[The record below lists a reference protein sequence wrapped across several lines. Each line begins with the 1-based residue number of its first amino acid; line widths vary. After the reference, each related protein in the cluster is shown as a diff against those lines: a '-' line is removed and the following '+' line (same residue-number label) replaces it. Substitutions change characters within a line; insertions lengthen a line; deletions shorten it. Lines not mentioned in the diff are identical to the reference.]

1 MKKQLFTILGC
12 LSFLSM
18 TAQKIGPPTPYGAL
32 PTESQL
38 RWQELEQYVLVH
50 FTPTTFQNKEWG
62 YGDASPKIFNPLKFD
77 ASQIVNAAK
86 DGGFKGVIF
95 VAKHHDGF
103 CLWPTK
109 TTPYNISASPFRD
122 GKGDMV
128 KEFEI
133 AARKA
138 GMKFGLYCSPWD
150 RNNEDYGKP
159 EYVEKYRNQ
168 LRELYSN
175 YGDLFITW
183 FDGANGGDGYYG
195 GKNEK
200 RNIDRSTYYGWDK
213 TWDISREL
221 QPGAVIFADN
231 GDVRWVGNERGFA
244 NETSWETFTPEPI
257 AGKTVAVPGETDSDK
272 AQSGTRNGK
281 FWKPAEC
288 DVPLRNG
295 WFYHASEDNNVK
307 SVSELFEIYCKSV
320 GRGAGMDIG
329 IAPNKDGLLHPN
341 DVKALKD
348 FGDFLKKLFADN
360 LAQSAVITAS
370 EIRGDNQI
378 FYGTKNLTDNDRYSY
393 WATSDEVKKASVTL
407 EWDEEQTFNIIR
419 LRENIKLG
427 QRIEKVEIE
436 AFINGIWKK
445 VGEATS
451 IGANRLIRLPNHI
464 STSKLRIVIKESP
477 VCIALSDIGI
487 FKEPEQVPLPKIK
500 RDKDGNVSITTE
512 PTVCEI
518 RYSLDGT
525 EPTAKSPVYEGSFSF
540 LSSGMIKAK
549 SFGSDMKAGET
560 AIQSF
565 NVCKKEWKIVTTSF
579 ENENENETKEKD
591 LALNA
596 IDDNIETFW
605 STVDN
610 TSLTPLPQFIIIDM
624 ECEMEITA
632 LSYLP
637 RQNGTGGIIKN
648 YQLEVSTDNRTWTTI
663 AEGEFA
669 NIRSNPVEQIITLN
683 AATKARYLKFIGK
696 TSVDGNYVTVAEL
709 GVKTK

>member
-1 MKKQLFTILGC
+1 MKKQLVTILGC
-12 LSFLSM
+12 FAFLSM
-18 TAQKIGPPTPYGAL
+18 TAQKIGPPAPYGAL

-38 RWQELEQYVLVH
+38 NWQELEQYVLVH

-62 YGDASPKIFNPLKFD
+62 YGDADPKIFNPVKFD

-109 TTPYNISASPFRD
+109 TTSYNISKSPFRN

-128 KEFEI
+128 KEFEV

-175 YGDLFITW
+175 YGELFITW

-200 RNIDRSTYYGWDK
+200 RSIDRSTYYGWEK
-213 TWDISREL
+213 TWGISREL

-244 NETSWETFTPEPI
+244 NETSWATFTPEPI
-257 AGKTVAVPGETDSDK
+257 AGKTVAVPGETDSEK
-272 AQSGTRNGK
+272 AQGGTRNGK

-295 WFYHASEDNNVK
+295 WFYHANEDNQVK
-307 SVSELFEIYCKSV
+307 SVAELFEIYCKSV

-329 IAPNKDGLLHPN
+329 LAPNTDGVLHQN

-370 EIRGDNQI
+370 EVRGENQI
-378 FYGTKNLTDNDRYSY
+378 FFGTKNLTDNDRYSY

-407 EWDEEQTFNIIR
+407 EWDKEQTFNIIR

-436 AFINGIWKK
+436 AFINKNWKK

-451 IGANRLIRLPNHI
+451 IGANRLVRLPNYI
-464 STSKLRIVIKESP
+464 TTSKLRILIKESP
-477 VCIALSDIGI
+477 VSIALSDIGV
-487 FKEPEQVPLPKIK
+487 FREPEQLALPKIK
-500 RDKDGNVSITTE
+500 RDKDGNVSITSE
-512 PTVCEI
+512 PTVNQI
-518 RYSLDGT
+518 RYTIDGT
-525 EPTAKSPVYEGSFSF
+525 EPTLQSPVYASPFPF
-540 LSSGMIKAK
+540 LSSGDVKAK
-549 SFGSDMKAGET
+549 SFGTDQKSSET
-560 AIQSF
+560 TTQSF
-565 NVCKKEWKIVTTSF
+565 NVCKKDWKVVTVTF
-579 ENENENETKEKD
+579 ENKEKEKS
-591 LALNA
+591 LNA
-596 IDDNIETFW
+596 IDESTETIW
-605 STVDN
+605 STSDN
-610 TSLTPLPQFIIIDM
+610 TSAAAFPQSITIDM
-624 ECEMEITA
+624 SKEMTIVS

-637 RQNGTGGIIKN
+637 RQNGTGGIVKN
-648 YQLEVSTDNRTWTTI
+648 YQWQVSTDNTTWTTV
-663 AEGEFA
+663 AEGEFS
-669 NIRSNPVEQIITLN
+669 NIKSNPVEQNITLKVP
-683 AATKARYLKFIGK
+683 AKARYFKFIGK
-696 TSVDGNYVTVAEL
+696 SSVDGNYISVAEL
-709 GVKTK
+709 GVKTKK

>member
-1 MKKQLFTILGC
+1 MMKKLVLTFLGC
-12 LSFLSM
+12 FVFLSVS
-18 TAQKIGPPTPYGAL
+18 AQKIGPPAPYGAL
-32 PTESQL
+32 PTEPQL

-62 YGDASPKIFNPLKFD
+62 YGDANPKIFNPQKFD
-77 ASQIVNAAK
+77 ANQIVNAAK

-128 KEFEI
+128 KEFEL
-133 AARKA
+133 AAHKA

-168 LRELYSN
+168 LKELYSN
-175 YGDLFITW
+175 YGNLFITW

-200 RNIDRSTYYGWDK
+200 RNIDRSTYYGWDT
-213 TWDISREL
+213 TWGISRKL

-244 NETSWETFTPEPI
+244 NETSWATFTPEPI

-272 AQSGTRNGK
+272 AQGGTRNGK

-295 WFYHASEDNNVK
+295 WFYHANEDNNVK

-320 GRGAGMDIG
+320 GRGAAMDIG
-329 IAPNKDGLLHPN
+329 IAPNKDGLLHQN

-370 EIRGDNQI
+370 EIRGENQI

-393 WATSDEVKKASVTL
+393 WATSDEVKKATLTL
-407 EWDEEQTFNIIR
+407 EWSKEQTFNIIR

-427 QRIEKVEIE
+427 QRIEKIEID
-436 AFINGIWKK
+436 AFVNGNWKK

-451 IGANRLIRLPNHI
+451 IGANRLVRLANYI
-464 STSKLRIVIKESP
+464 TTSKLRILIKESP
-477 VCIALSDIGI
+477 VCIALSDVGV
-487 FKEPEQVPLPKIK
+487 FREPELLPLPKIK
-500 RDKDGNVSITTE
+500 RDKNGNVSINTE
-512 PTVCEI
+512 TKVHQI
-518 RYSLDGT
+518 RYTIDGT
-525 EPTAKSPVYEGSFSF
+525 EPTVQSPIYASPF
-540 LSSGMIKAK
+540 LFLNSGDVKAK
-549 SFGSDMKAGET
+549 SFGTDMKTGET
-560 AIQSF
+560 TIQSF
-565 NVCKKEWKIVTTSF
+565 TVCKKDWKIVTVSF
-579 ENENENETKEKD
+579 ENEEKEP
-591 LALNA
+591 AANA
-596 IDDNIETFW
+596 IDDTAETYW
-605 STVDN
+605 STAEN
-610 TSLTPLPQFIIIDM
+610 TSLTPLPQSVVIDM
-624 ECEMEITA
+624 GQEMKIKS

-637 RQNGTGGIIKN
+637 RQNGTGGIVKN
-648 YQLEVSTDNRTWTTI
+648 YQWEISADNITWTTV

-669 NIRSNPVEQIITLN
+669 NIKSNPVEQNIILKT
-683 AATKARYLKFIGK
+683 AVTARYIKFIGK
-696 TSVDGNYVTVAEL
+696 TTVEGNYISVAEL
-709 GVKTK
+709 GIKTK

>member
-1 MKKQLFTILGC
+1 MKKLVTTFLAC
-12 LSFLSM
+12 LAFLSM
-18 TAQKIGPPTPYGAL
+18 TAQRIGPPAPYGAL
-32 PTESQL
+32 PTEPQL

-62 YGDASPKIFNPLKFD
+62 YGDADPKIFNPSKFD

-109 TTPYNISASPFRD
+109 TTAYNISASPFRN

-175 YGDLFITW
+175 YGNLFITW

-200 RNIDRSTYYGWDK
+200 RSINRSTYYGWDK
-213 TWDISREL
+213 TWGISREL

-244 NETSWETFTPEPI
+244 NETSWATFTPEPI

-272 AQSGTRNGK
+272 AQGGTRNGK
-281 FWKPAEC
+281 YWKPAEC

-295 WFYHASEDNNVK
+295 WFYHANEDNNVK
-307 SVSELFEIYCKSV
+307 SVSQLFEIYLKSV
-320 GRGAGMDIG
+320 GRGAAMDIG
-329 IAPNKDGLLHPN
+329 IAPNTEGLLHQN
-341 DVKALKD
+341 DVKSLKD

-360 LAQSAVITAS
+360 LAQSAAITAS
-370 EIRGDNQI
+370 EVRGENQI

-393 WATSDEVKKASVTL
+393 WATSDEVKKASLTL
-407 EWDEEQTFNIIR
+407 EWHKEQTFNIIR

-427 QRIEKVEIE
+427 QRIEKVEID
-436 AFINGIWKK
+436 AFIGGIWKK
-445 VGEATS
+445 TGEATS
-451 IGANRLIRLPNHI
+451 IGANRLVRLPNYI
-464 STSKLRIVIKESP
+464 TTSKLRINIKESP
-477 VCIALSDIGI
+477 VCIALSDIGV
-487 FKEPEQVPLPKIK
+487 FREPELLPLPKIK
-500 RDKDGNVSITTE
+500 RDKDGNVSITTDT
-512 PTVCEI
+512 TVNQI
-518 RYSLDGT
+518 RYTIDGT
-525 EPTAKSPVYEGSFSF
+525 EPTAQSPIFASPFPFLKSGDV
-540 LSSGMIKAK
+540 KAK
-549 SFGSDMKAGET
+549 AFGTDMKSGET

-565 NVCKKEWKIVTTSF
+565 NSYKKDWKIVTTSF
-579 ENENENETKEKD
+579 ENEEKEQ
-591 LALNA
+591 AFHA
-596 IDDNIETFW
+596 IDENAETVW
-605 STVDN
+605 STADN
-610 TSLTPLPQFIIIDM
+610 NSLTPLPQFIVIDM
-624 ECEMEITA
+624 GQEMEITT

-637 RQNGTGGIIKN
+637 RHNGTGGIVKN
-648 YQLEVSTDNRTWTTI
+648 YQWEISTDGIFWMSV
-663 AEGEFA
+663 AQGEFA
-669 NIRSNPVEQIITLN
+669 NIKSNSVEQNIILK
-683 AATKARYLKFIGK
+683 APVKARYIKFIGK
-696 TSVDGNYVTVAEL
+696 TSVDGKYITVAEI
-709 GVKTK
+709 GIKTTK

>member
-1 MKKQLFTILGC
+1 MKKQLLTILGC
-12 LSFLSM
+12 FAFLSV
-18 TAQKIGPPTPYGAL
+18 TAQRIGPPDPYGAL

-62 YGDASPKIFNPLKFD
+62 YGDADPKIFNPAKFD

-109 TTPYNISASPFRD
+109 TTSYNISKSPFRD
-122 GKGDMV
+122 GNGDMV

-200 RNIDRSTYYGWDK
+200 RSIDRSTYYGWDK
-213 TWDISREL
+213 TWGISREL

-272 AQSGTRNGK
+272 AQGGTRNGK

-295 WFYHASEDNNVK
+295 WFYHANEDNSVK

-320 GRGAGMDIG
+320 GRGAAMDIG
-329 IAPNKDGLLHPN
+329 ISPNTDGLLHQN

-348 FGDFLKKLFADN
+348 FGDFLKNLFADN

-370 EIRGDNQI
+370 EIRGENQI
-378 FYGTKNLTDNDRYSY
+378 FFGTKNLTDNDRYSY
-393 WATSDEVKKASVTL
+393 WATNDDVKKAWLLL
-407 EWDEEQTFNIIR
+407 EWKKEQTFNIIR

-427 QRIEKVEIE
+427 QRIEKVEID
-436 AFINGIWKK
+436 AFTNGIWKK
-445 VGEATS
+445 IGEATS
-451 IGANRLIRLPNHI
+451 IGANRLVRLPNYVT
-464 STSKLRIVIKESP
+464 TSKLRILIKESP
-477 VCIALSDIGI
+477 VCIALSDIGV
-487 FKEPEQVPLPKIK
+487 FREPEQLPIPKIK
-500 RDKDGNVSITTE
+500 RDKDGNISITTE
-512 PTVCEI
+512 TTVNQI
-518 RYSLDGT
+518 HYTIDGT
-525 EPTAKSPVYEGSFSF
+525 EPTEKSPVYEGVFSF
-540 LSSGMIKAK
+540 LSSGNIKAK
-549 SFGSDMKAGET
+549 SFGTDMKSGET

-565 NVCKKEWKIVTTSF
+565 NVCKKDWKIVSTSF
-579 ENENENETKEKD
+579 ENPEKEESPNVIDENP
-591 LALNA
+591 
-596 IDDNIETFW
+596 ETFW
-605 STVDN
+605 STADN
-610 TSLTPLPQFIIIDM
+610 TSLTPLPQFIVIDM
-624 ECEMEITA
+624 GEEIEITT

-637 RQNGTGGIIKN
+637 RQMGTGGIVKN
-648 YQLEVSTDNRTWTTI
+648 YQWEVSTDNINWTTI
-663 AEGEFA
+663 AAGEFA
-669 NIRSNPVEQIITLN
+669 NIKSNPVEQNITLK
-683 AATKARYLKFIGK
+683 ASAKARYIKFIGK
-696 TSVDGNYVTVAEL
+696 TSVDGKYISIAEL
-709 GVKTK
+709 GVKTIK

>member
-1 MKKQLFTILGC
+1 MKKLLLTILGC
-12 LSFLSM
+12 FAFLSM
-18 TAQKIGPPTPYGAL
+18 TAQKLNAPAPYGAL

-38 RWQELEQYVLVH
+38 RWQEVEQYVLVH

-62 YGDASPKIFNPLKFD
+62 YGDADPKIFNPLKFD

-109 TTPYNISASPFRD
+109 TTAYNISASPFRN

-128 KEFEI
+128 KEFEQ

-150 RNNEDYGKP
+150 RNNEDYGTPK
-159 EYVEKYRNQ
+159 YVETYRNQ

-195 GKNEK
+195 GKKEK
-200 RNIDRSTYYGWDK
+200 RNIDRSTYYGWNT
-213 TWDISREL
+213 TWEISRKL
-221 QPGAVIFADN
+221 QPGAVVFADN
-231 GDVRWVGNERGFA
+231 GDVRWVGNEQGFA
-244 NETSWETFTPEPI
+244 AETSWATFTPEPT
-257 AGKTVAVPGETDSDK
+257 AGKLVAAPGETNSEK
-272 AQSGTRNGK
+272 APEGTRDGK

-295 WFYHASEDNNVK
+295 WFYHANEDNHVK
-307 SVSELFEIYCKSV
+307 SVSELFEIYLKSV

-329 IAPNKDGLLHPN
+329 LSPTTDGLLHPN
-341 DVKALKD
+341 DVKALKN

-378 FYGTKNLTDNDRYSY
+378 FFGTKNLTDNDRYSY
-393 WATSDEVKKASVTL
+393 WATNDEVKKAWLTL
-407 EWDEEQTFNIIR
+407 EWNKEQTFNIIR

-427 QRIEKVEIE
+427 QRIEKVEID
-436 AFINGIWKK
+436 AFLDGNWKK
-445 VGEATS
+445 VGDATS
-451 IGANRLIRLPNHI
+451 IGANRLIRLPHYI
-464 STSKLRIVIKESP
+464 TTSKLRILIKESP
-477 VCIALSDIGI
+477 VCIALSDVGV
-487 FKEPEQVPLPKIK
+487 FREPEQLALPKIK
-500 RDKDGNVSITTE
+500 RHKDGNVIITTE
-512 PTVCEI
+512 TAVNQI
-518 RYSLDGT
+518 HYTIDGT
-525 EPTAKSPVYEGSFSF
+525 EPTIHSPVYEGPFLF
-540 LSSGMIKAK
+540 LSSGDIKAK
-549 SFGSDMKAGET
+549 SFGTDMKAGET

-565 NVCKKEWKIVTTSF
+565 NICKKDWKVVNATF
-579 ENENENETKEKD
+579 ENEEKD
-591 LALNA
+591 QAVNA
-596 IDDNIETFW
+596 IDENALTFW
-605 STVDN
+605 STADN
-610 TSLTPLPQFIIIDM
+610 TSLMPLPQYIVIDM
-624 ECEMEITA
+624 GEEIEIST

-637 RQNGTGGIIKN
+637 RQNGTGGIVKN
-648 YQLEVSTDNRTWTTI
+648 YQWEISTDGTTWKTA

-669 NIRSNPVEQIITLN
+669 NIKSNPVEQNITLK
-683 AATKARYLKFIGK
+683 TSKKARYIKFIGK
-696 TSVDGNYVTVAEL
+696 STIDGNYISVAEL
-709 GVKTK
+709 GVKTTK

>member
-1 MKKQLFTILGC
+1 MIKKLVVTFLGC
-12 LSFLSM
+12 FAFLSM
-18 TAQKIGPPTPYGAL
+18 TAQRIGSPTPYGAL
-32 PTESQL
+32 PTEPQL

-62 YGDASPKIFNPLKFD
+62 YGDADPKIFNPAKFD

-109 TTPYNISASPFRD
+109 TTSYNISASPFRD

-128 KEFEI
+128 KEFEV
-133 AARKA
+133 ATRKA

-175 YGDLFITW
+175 YGNLFITW

-213 TWDISREL
+213 TWQISREM

-231 GDVRWVGNERGFA
+231 GDIRWVGNEKGYA

-257 AGKTVAVPGETDSDK
+257 AGKTVAVPGETNSKK
-272 AQSGTRNGK
+272 APEGTRNGK

-295 WFYHASEDNNVK
+295 WFYHANQDNNVK
-307 SVSELFEIYCKSV
+307 SVSELFEIYLKSV
-320 GRGAGMDIG
+320 GRGACMDLG
-329 IAPNKDGLLHPN
+329 IAPNTDGVLHQN
-341 DVKALKD
+341 DVKSLKD

-370 EIRGDNQI
+370 EVRGENQI
-378 FYGTKNLTDNDRYSY
+378 FFGTKNLTDNDRYSY
-393 WATSDEVKKASVTL
+393 WATSDEVKKATLTL
-407 EWDEEQTFNIIR
+407 EWDKEQTFNIIR

-451 IGANRLIRLPNHI
+451 IGANRLIRLPNYTT
-464 STSKLRIVIKESP
+464 TSKLRILIKESP
-477 VCIALSDIGI
+477 VCIALSDVGV
-487 FKEPEQVPLPKIK
+487 FREPEQLPLPKIK
-500 RDKDGNVSITTE
+500 RDKDGNVTITTN
-512 PTVCEI
+512 TAVNQI
-518 RYSLDGT
+518 RYTIDGT
-525 EPTAKSPVYEGSFSF
+525 EPTVQSPVYEKPFSF
-540 LSSGMIKAK
+540 LTSGDIKAK
-549 SFGSDMKAGET
+549 CFGTDMKSGET
-560 AIQSF
+560 AVQSF
-565 NVCKKEWKIVTTSF
+565 NLSKKDWKVVTASF
-579 ENENENETKEKD
+579 ENPEKEK
-591 LALNA
+591 ALNA
-596 IDDNIETFW
+596 IDDNVETFW
-605 STVDN
+605 STTDN
-610 TSLTPLPQFIIIDM
+610 TSLTPLPQSIVIDM
-624 ECEMEITA
+624 GQEIEITA

-637 RQNGTGGIIKN
+637 RQNGTGGIVKN
-648 YQLEVSTDNRTWTTI
+648 YQWEVSSDNMVWKTV

-669 NIRSNPVEQIITLN
+669 NIESNPVEQIVNLKTS
-683 AATKARYLKFIGK
+683 AKARYIKFVGK
-696 TSVDGNYVTVAEL
+696 TSVDGKYITVAEI